1 LWWMVLLYVAN
12 TCLLL
17 NLALRGAT
25 RPATGLAW
33 VAIGLCLPILG
44 PVIYFMLSGPFAER
58 RSRHAP
64 SVKTETPRLPSD
76 WSTSSQH
83 IARTIHSMTGSVPVH
98 SAFRVFHEGDLTF
111 AALFKSLQNAKSTI
125 DIEFFIVRYD
135 HVGQRLVQTLCDKA
149 ASGVRIR
156 FLRDGVG
163 SLRFPRKAI
172 QSMQEH
178 GIECRTFFPLQFPW
192 LTPQLNHRDHCK
204 IVVIDGKEAFVGGI
218 NIGDEYTGHKP
229 GVGPWRDTHMQLRG
243 EEAARQLQAVFD
255 MNWGVATPDRRA
267 RAHPRTRRKL
277 SPGLLPIRHS
287 IPSLA
292 DPSLAGEWAEE
303 LAPIPQESAVHT
315 GNWMHGLTQTVES
328 GPDRRIETVRNL
340 FFTSITQAEHRV
352 DITTPYFVPDIDLM
366 TALKTAVYRGVR
378 VRLLIPR
385 QPDHR
390 IVGLASRSFYED
402 LLAAG
407 IHVYL
412 YDGAVLHAKIMT
424 VDGEFSV
431 IGAANYDARSFRL
444 SCEVCQAVYSRQ
456 LAAALTDQFERDLRQ
471 ARPLT
476 REWLEGR
483 SRWEVGKE
491 RAARLLAP
499 LL

>member
-1 LWWMVLLYVAN
+1 MTN
-12 TCLLL
+12 T
-17 NLALRGAT
+17 
-25 RPATGLAW
+25 
-33 VAIGLCLPILG
+33 
-44 PVIYFMLSGPFAER
+44 
-58 RSRHAP
+58 
-64 SVKTETPRLPSD
+64 
-76 WSTSSQH
+76 
-83 IARTIHSMTGSVPVH
+83 VPVH
-98 SAFRVFHEGDLTF
+98 SAFRVFHDGDQAF
-111 AALFKSLQNAKSTI
+111 AALFSSLQNAKATI

-149 ASGVRIR
+149 ASGVRVR

-172 QSMQEH
+172 QAMQRH
-178 GIECRTFFPLQFPW
+178 GIECRTFFPLKFPW

-204 IVVIDGKEAFVGGI
+204 IVVVDGKEAFVGGI

-229 GVGPWRDTHMQLRG
+229 GVGPWRDTHMQLLG
-243 EEAARQLQAVFD
+243 EEAARQLQAVFN
-255 MNWGVATPDRRA
+255 MNWGVATPDA
-267 RAHPRTRRKL
+267 GTRAHPRTRQKGRAGQL
-277 SPGLLPIRHS
+277 QSR
-287 IPSLA
+287 PSL
-292 DPSLAGEWAEE
+292 PSLAGEWAGE
-303 LAPIPQESAVHT
+303 LAPVPEESPLPST
-315 GNWMHGLTQTVES
+315 DWLHGLTQTVEG

-340 FFTSITQAEHRV
+340 FFTSITQAEHSV
-352 DITTPYFVPDIDLM
+352 DITTPYFVPDTDLM
-366 TALKTAVYRGVR
+366 TALKAAVHNGVR

-385 QPDHR
+385 QPDHKL
-390 IVGLASRSFYED
+390 VGLASRSFYED

-407 IHVYL
+407 VHVFL
-412 YDGAVLHAKIMT
+412 YEGAVLHAKIMT

-456 LAAALTDQFERDLRQ
+456 LAAALSDQFERDLRQ